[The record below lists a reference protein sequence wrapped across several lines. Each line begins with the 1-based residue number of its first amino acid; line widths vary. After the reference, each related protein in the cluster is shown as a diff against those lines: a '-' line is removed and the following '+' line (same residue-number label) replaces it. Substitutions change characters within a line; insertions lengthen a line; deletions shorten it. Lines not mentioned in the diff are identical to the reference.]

1 MKLYCLSGLG
11 VDKRAFQNIDLPNTE
26 LIHIPWIEPKHKESL
41 KEYALRL
48 FDSVDIGQEYSLMGV
63 SFGGMIATE
72 FAKIRKP
79 QKLYLI
85 STIQSRGELRFLFKI
100 GGFLGLH
107 KLIPARLVTRS
118 NFITNYL
125 FGTKTEQDK
134 KLLKEILAD
143 TDPKFLKWAL
153 GAILHWENSYFT
165 GTGIH
170 GDNDKILSYSRK
182 MDIVIPDGGHFMIV
196 TKGKEIS
203 SIIKEKG
210 V

>member
-11 VDKRAFQNIDLPNTE
+11 VDKRAFQNINANGVELLHIDWIDPLP
-26 LIHIPWIEPKHKESL
+26 IESL
-41 KEYALRL
+41 EQYAKRL
-48 FDSVDIGQEYSLMGV
+48 FDKVNPEDGYNLLGV

-79 QKLYLI
+79 QRLYLV
-85 STIQSRGELRFLFKI
+85 STIQSRGELRLLFKI
-100 GGFLGLH
+100 GGLMGLH
-107 KLIPARLVTRS
+107 KLIPAKLLTRS
-118 NFITNYL
+118 NFVTNYL
-125 FGTKTEQDK
+125 FGAKMEKDK

-143 TDPKFLKWAL
+143 ADPKFLKWAF
-153 GAILHWENSYFT
+153 GAILNWKNSFIT

-182 MDIVIPDGGHFMIV
+182 MDIVIPGGGHFMIV

-203 SIIKEKG
+203 SIIKEG